1 MSNTLQESLEFCE
14 FDAITLY
21 RNLVEDSIG
30 RSLTDDEWINFT
42 EEVGKRLDD
51 IGWMVVEEVEKQWR
65 GE

>member
-1 MSNTLQESLEFCE
+1 MSTIQESLEFCE